1 MKHSFDREHL
11 CEYDPDINGSDAAR
25 MERLLRLRE
34 EIRNG
39 RYDVED
45 EFEQRVQG
53 MAERLGDPPAA
64 PT

>member
-1 MKHSFDREHL
+1 MKHSCDRGHL
-11 CEYDPDINGSDAAR
+11 CEYDPDIHGSDPGR

-39 RYDVED
+39 RYDLED
-45 EFEQRVQG
+45 EFEERVRG